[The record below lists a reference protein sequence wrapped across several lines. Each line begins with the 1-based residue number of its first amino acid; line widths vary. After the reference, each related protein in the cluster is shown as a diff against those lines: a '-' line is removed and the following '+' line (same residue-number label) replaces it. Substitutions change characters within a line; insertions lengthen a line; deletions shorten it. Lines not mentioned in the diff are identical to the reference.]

1 MQRRKCVAGPHL
13 AVYAHPAVGLYL
25 LRKQM
30 WRAFRLAFHGQETYT
45 ISDVYLRII
54 NCMFRIL
61 TDNFVMYSLVGIH
74 CMGKK

>member
-1 MQRRKCVAGPHL
+1 MAGPHL

-30 WRAFRLAFHGQETYT
+30 LRTFRLNFRGQEIYT

-61 TDNFVMYSLVGIH
+61 AYNSLVYSLVGIH
-74 CMGKK
+74 CMDKSVF